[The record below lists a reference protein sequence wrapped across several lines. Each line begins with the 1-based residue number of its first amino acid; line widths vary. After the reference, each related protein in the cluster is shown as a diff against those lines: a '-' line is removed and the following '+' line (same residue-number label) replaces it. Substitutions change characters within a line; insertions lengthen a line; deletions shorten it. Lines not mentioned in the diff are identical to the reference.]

1 MVDSK
6 KSEMDVDISQ
16 ISSCSYHSM
25 EECEKKYITVPEKNH
40 KLVPISQMNLITHCN
55 NWAVYTKAV

>member
-6 KSEMDVDISQ
+6 KSEMDVDVSQ

-25 EECEKKYITVPEKNH
+25 EECEKKCGKYSRCYTIAIANDVLTEYKEKEAC
-40 KLVPISQMNLITHCN
+40 K
-55 NWAVYTKAV
+55 

>member
-16 ISSCSYHSM
+16 ISSHSM
-25 EECEKKYITVPEKNH
+25 EECEKKCGKY
-40 KLVPISQMNLITHCN
+40 SRC
-55 NWAVYTKAV
+55 YTIAIANDMLTEYK

>member
-16 ISSCSYHSM
+16 ISSHSM
-25 EECEKKYITVPEKNH
+25 EECEKKCGKY
-40 KLVPISQMNLITHCN
+40 SRY
-55 NWAVYTKAV
+55 YTIAMLTICSLSIKKRRHVNEIFKGRT

>member
-1 MVDSK
+1 MVASK

-25 EECEKKYITVPEKNH
+25 KECEKKCGKYSRCYTIAIANDMLTEHEEKEAC
-40 KLVPISQMNLITHCN
+40 K
-55 NWAVYTKAV
+55 

>member
-16 ISSCSYHSM
+16 ISSCSYHL
-25 EECEKKYITVPEKNH
+25 EECEKKCSKYSRCYTIAIANDMLTEYKEKEAC
-40 KLVPISQMNLITHCN
+40 K
-55 NWAVYTKAV
+55 

>member
-16 ISSCSYHSM
+16 ISSHSM
-25 EECEKKYITVPEKNH
+25 EKCEKKCGKYSRCYTIAIANDMLTEYKEKETC
-40 KLVPISQMNLITHCN
+40 K
-55 NWAVYTKAV
+55 